1 MLVRSRVVRVLT
13 IKNRLPL
20 MMGLLLLGMIVSSVW
35 VSYDGVKESS
45 LEASRARLR
54 MLTTNVA
61 AMVQQSARNV
71 ASTTLVA
78 AKDRVIRDFVNSPSS
93 GSRAG
98 PCRILEQLL
107 PPQDPNALRGE
118 LWNTNHSL
126 VMALPEDSSPISAKL
141 DNEFKQS
148 SSDPLFA
155 VGEIKLIGDKAVY
168 PIVAA
173 IRDDAGQTVG
183 YLVKWRRLVATAEA
197 RQQFVD
203 AMGNRAALYIGNN
216 EGEVWTDLVG
226 PASEPPLDVRSA
238 KDIVYYT
245 REGSHSVVALSRPIS
260 GTPWYVLLE
269 FAAEPIF
276 AQSGLFLWRVTVVG
290 LIVLAIGLASASML
304 SRSIARPL
312 DALTKAASEITAG
325 GHSRLVEVSTRDE
338 LGELAKAFNT
348 MVVRLRDTQR
358 DLERQVQERT
368 AELHERRHAEDALR
382 RSEERYRDLFEN
394 ANDMIFTH
402 DLNGYFTSI
411 NKRGEMLTGYARH
424 EFIGMNIGTITAPG
438 YLALVSDSVS
448 NKTTGGEQARL
459 YETEIITKDGRLL
472 PVEVNARLIYEGDQP
487 VGVQGIAR
495 DISERKQLEDQ
506 LRHSQKMEAIGRL
519 AGGIAHDFNNLL
531 TAIIGYSQLAL
542 GRLSSDD
549 AMRKEIDEINNAG
562 LRAAALTNQLLAFSR
577 KQLPQPRVLDLNVSV
592 CGLQKML
599 QRLIG
604 EDLQLIIKP
613 ASDRAHVKADPG
625 HVEQVIMNLAVNA
638 RDAMDEGGTLTIE
651 TTVLELETGS
661 GHDPPIPSGP
671 YVVLSINDTGAG
683 MDPETMSHIFEP
695 FFTTK
700 EQGKGTGLGLST
712 VYGIVKQSGGH
723 ISVASK
729 RGRGTTFKVWLPR
742 VEQEAEPPHR
752 EESNQLPRGTETV
765 LLVEDDELVRKF
777 AGRVLRELGYTL
789 LEASNGEEALDLIQE
804 HEADKID
811 LMLTDVVMPQLGGK
825 ALADRV
831 RCMRPEVKVLFASG
845 HTDKLV
851 PNGKLGEEM
860 DSFLHKPFTP
870 SSLAD
875 KVRHALDA

>member
-1 MLVRSRVVRVLT
+1 MNSIESQRAVSKRRPQPMLVRSRVVRVLT

-203 AMGNRAALYIGNN
+203 AMGDQAALYIGNN

-226 PASEPPLDVRSA
+226 PAPEPPLDVRSA
-238 KDIVYYT
+238 KDVVYYT

-506 LRHSQKMEAIGRL
+506 L
-519 AGGIAHDFNNLL
+519 
-531 TAIIGYSQLAL
+531 
-542 GRLSSDD
+542 
-549 AMRKEIDEINNAG
+549 
-562 LRAAALTNQLLAFSR
+562 
-577 KQLPQPRVLDLNVSV
+577 
-592 CGLQKML
+592 
-599 QRLIG
+599 
-604 EDLQLIIKP
+604 
-613 ASDRAHVKADPG
+613 
-625 HVEQVIMNLAVNA
+625 
-638 RDAMDEGGTLTIE
+638 
-651 TTVLELETGS
+651 
-661 GHDPPIPSGP
+661 
-671 YVVLSINDTGAG
+671 
-683 MDPETMSHIFEP
+683 
-695 FFTTK
+695 
-700 EQGKGTGLGLST
+700 
-712 VYGIVKQSGGH
+712 
-723 ISVASK
+723 
-729 RGRGTTFKVWLPR
+729 
-742 VEQEAEPPHR
+742 
-752 EESNQLPRGTETV
+752 
-765 LLVEDDELVRKF
+765 
-777 AGRVLRELGYTL
+777 
-789 LEASNGEEALDLIQE
+789 
-804 HEADKID
+804 
-811 LMLTDVVMPQLGGK
+811 
-825 ALADRV
+825 
-831 RCMRPEVKVLFASG
+831 
-845 HTDKLV
+845 
-851 PNGKLGEEM
+851 
-860 DSFLHKPFTP
+860 
-870 SSLAD
+870 
-875 KVRHALDA
+875 